1 MDDQQPT
8 TDGRGNRTSG
18 RGATLIMLVGPPA
31 SGKSYL
37 GRLLARRVGAE
48 VVQTDA
54 IRKAIFRPPRYTGA
68 ESAVVY
74 REAHRRVG
82 RELRAGR
89 TVVFDATNLAER
101 ARRLVYRIADEAG
114 ASLVIA
120 VTYAPPEVIRQR
132 LAGRQ
137 RGVDPLDASDA
148 DWTIYLK
155 LGRVQPIARPH
166 LVVNT
171 TVDVTQAVELI
182 ATRVEQGQT
191 STRARRAPV
200 VRCSSSRQRA

>member
-1 MDDQQPT
+1 
-8 TDGRGNRTSG
+8 
-18 RGATLIMLVGPPA
+18 MLVGPPA

-37 GRLLARRVGAE
+37 GRLLAGRLDAE

-54 IRKAIFRPPRYTGA
+54 IRKAIFRPPRYTIA
-68 ESAVVY
+68 EHAVVH

-89 TVVFDATNLAER
+89 TVIFDATNLAER
-101 ARRLVYRIADEAG
+101 TRRVVYKLADEAS

-120 VTYAPPEVIRQR
+120 ATYAPRDIIRQR

-137 RGVDPLDASDA
+137 TGVDPLDVSDA

-155 LGRVQPIARPH
+155 LGRVQPISRPH
-166 LVVNT
+166 LVLNT
-171 TVDVTQAVELI
+171 TVDLTQAVELI
-182 ATRVEQGQT
+182 ATRVDQGQT
-191 STRARRAPV
+191 STPARRAPV
-200 VRCSSSRQRA
+200 VRRSSSRQRA